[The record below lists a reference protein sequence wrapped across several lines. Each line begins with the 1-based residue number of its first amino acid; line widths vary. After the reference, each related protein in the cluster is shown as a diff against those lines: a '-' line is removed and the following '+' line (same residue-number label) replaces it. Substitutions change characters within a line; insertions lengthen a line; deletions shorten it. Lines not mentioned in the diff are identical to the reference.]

1 MSVSGT
7 LNRHPP
13 SRRKRFTLALAVLF
27 GLGAC
32 SGLLPGGG
40 PAPNLYTLS
49 PKTTFG
55 EDLPNVSWQL
65 VVEEPSAAGGLA
77 TQRIALRTNFLELDY
92 FAGSRWTEGAPRL
105 VQTLL
110 VESFENTGRIVAV
123 GRQSIGLR
131 SDFNLKSELR
141 EFQAEYINGSNA
153 APTVRVRLNAK
164 IIKQPRREIMASQN
178 FEAVFRARNQS
189 MEAIIEA
196 FDEALGKVLK
206 RIVEWTITTANTRPP
221 RERG

>member
-1 MSVSGT
+1 MNTAAT
-7 LNRHPP
+7 LRRHLVCP
-13 SRRKRFTLALAVLF
+13 RKRFALGLLILF

-32 SGLLPGGG
+32 TGLLPGGG
-40 PAPNLYTLS
+40 PLPNLYTLS
-49 PKTTFG
+49 PKTSFS

-77 TQRIALRTNFLELDY
+77 TQNIALRTNMLELQY

-110 VESFENTGRIVAV
+110 VESFENTHKIVAV

-141 EFQAEYINGSNA
+141 EFQAEYLDGANA

-164 IIKQPRREIMASQN
+164 IIKQPRREIIASEN
-178 FEAVFRARNQS
+178 FEATFPAADAS
-189 MEAIIEA
+189 MDSIIEA

-206 RIVEWTITTANTRPP
+206 RMVEWTIRTAEAQAP
-221 RERG
+221 RAR